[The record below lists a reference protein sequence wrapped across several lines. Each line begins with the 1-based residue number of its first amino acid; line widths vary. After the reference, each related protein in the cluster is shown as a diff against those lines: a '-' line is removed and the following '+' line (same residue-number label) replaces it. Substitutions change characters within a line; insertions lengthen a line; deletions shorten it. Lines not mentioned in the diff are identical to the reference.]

1 MDADTAGGSIRLMQL
16 KAGARA
22 QTAAGS
28 IVVEFVGPRN
38 AFTDSRFETT
48 AGDIIVTL
56 PSNLGV
62 NVRAGI
68 EMASGHK
75 IRSDFPELKITS
87 EGDGGYG
94 PREIFAEGSLNGGGP
109 MLKAQTTIGNIE
121 FRKGK

>member
-1 MDADTAGGSIRLMQL
+1 
-16 KAGARA
+16 
-22 QTAAGS
+22 
-28 IVVEFVGPRN
+28 VV
-38 AFTDSRFETT
+38 
-48 AGDIIVTL
+48 L

-68 EMASGHK
+68 EMAQGHR

-87 EGDGGYG
+87 EGGEYD
-94 PREIFAEGSLNGGGP
+94 PKEIFAEGAINGGGP